1 MRKYEVMFIVRP
13 TIEEAAIKKVS
24 EDIKSLFEN
33 NGANIIDMKDMGQ
46 KELAYEIKK
55 FKKGYYFLLTVEAN
69 TEAINEF
76 NHVSNVNEDIIR
88 SLVVKIED

>member
-13 TIEEAAIKKVS
+13 TIEETAIKKVS
-24 EDIKSLFEN
+24 EDIKSLFAN

>member
-13 TIEEAAIKKVS
+13 TIEETAIKKVS
-24 EDIKSLFEN
+24 EDIKSLFAN

-55 FKKGYYFLLTVEAN
+55 FKKGYYFLLTVDSN
-69 TEAINEF
+69 PEAIHEF

>member
-13 TIEEAAIKKVS
+13 TIEETAIKKVS
-24 EDIKSLFEN
+24 EDIKSLFAN

-55 FKKGYYFLLTVEAN
+55 FKKGYYFLLTVEAA

>member
-13 TIEEAAIKKVS
+13 TIEETAIKKVS
-24 EDIKSLFEN
+24 EDIKSLFEK

>member
-13 TIEEAAIKKVS
+13 TIEETAIKKVS
-24 EDIKSLFEN
+24 EDIKSLFEK
-33 NGANIIDMKDMGQ
+33 NGANIVDMKDMGQ

>member
-1 MRKYEVMFIVRP
+1 MKYEIMFIVRP
-13 TIEEAAIKKVS
+13 NLEENAVKEVAAKFESILTDKGAKVVS
-24 EDIKSLFEN
+24 SKEL
-33 NGANIIDMKDMGQ
+33 GQ

>member
-13 TIEEAAIKKVS
+13 TIEETAIKKVS
-24 EDIKSLFEN
+24 EDIKSLFEK

-88 SLVVKIED
+88 TLEVKIED

>member
-24 EDIKSLFEN
+24 EDIKSLFEK

>member
-13 TIEEAAIKKVS
+13 TIEETAIKKVS